1 MPSPVQDDHTEKMSN
16 RKSRPSE
23 RFLLNLSACLT
34 DTSFIRRLSNMTI
47 PNRATQK
54 FLLIA
59 VVSSLVLLSCGGGG
73 AGGGSRIAEGSL
85 CDTLDAVGQ
94 TAGNIELT
102 CQLMGDGKLAWRPTG
117 GGDSGSDGGTG
128 DASAGGDMTVA

>member
-1 MPSPVQDDHTEKMSN
+1 
-16 RKSRPSE
+16 
-23 RFLLNLSACLT
+23 
-34 DTSFIRRLSNMTI
+34 MTI